1 MDHPFDDDDPVIWQ
15 CSQAVALK
23 RIFEDA
29 PVATAPPPSIPTSG
43 PSSRATTGTG
53 PHGVKRKRR
62 QDQDTPATS
71 SAETLG
77 LIQQL
82 SRTLGGRPSSSNPA
96 RRNTRTAS
104 AGNINFGMPPP
115 KPKLPSP
122 DEARTSDS
130 VRMIRSRSS
139 TTSPLVIGK
148 STLESSSDS
157 NSTVA
162 PRTPPN
168 KSLLRPSTEPTIPV
182 SVLLDHARAE
192 SPELPPPPAPAKPI
206 ISIRT
211 DSDTVDKLAFST
223 RSNTLESATSAT
235 GSGSFISS
243 TGPISPS
250 TPLAALPPRSETPE
264 TILDLT
270 ETPTPSPEPRIV
282 HKALPR
288 PKSPPDETSAP
299 QPPTKATRP
308 TPKAARATTDPT
320 PPKRPPVLSLQH
332 TRSEPSQLF
341 RPPTQAAFK
350 PPTQQAFKPPTQTT
364 SKPPPPVIR
373 PTQQQQNPRT
383 FPSSQ
388 SRLGLG
394 ALGKGYS
401 GVNKPFK
408 VPNKGKGT
416 VPLTVIPLP
425 KRDSGGTAKASAKAL
440 ASPSKKK
447 ENLEAGRGK
456 RGNSPAPAARPTTR
470 ATSGF
475 SSRTTSGSS
484 SRTSA
489 SSTRTTPSRTITG
502 KHAQSRSASGSKGEQ
517 DSDDSYVGSDETF
530 DAAAVD
536 ADMAYW
542 DSLDS

>member
-1 MDHPFDDDDPVIWQ
+1 MDYPFDDDDPVIWQ
-15 CSQAVALK
+15 CSQAVELK
-23 RIFEDA
+23 RIFKDA
-29 PVATAPPPSIPTSG
+29 PVATAPPPSIPVSG

-82 SRTLGGRPSSSNPA
+82 SRTLGGRPSSSNLA
-96 RRNTRTAS
+96 RRNTRIAS
-104 AGNINFGMPPP
+104 TGNIIFGMPPP
-115 KPKLPSP
+115 KPKPPSP

-130 VRMIRSRSS
+130 VRFNRSRSS

-148 STLESSSDS
+148 SILESSSDS
-157 NSTVA
+157 NSTVT

-168 KSLLRPSTEPTIPV
+168 KSLLRPSTEPTISV

-192 SPELPPPPAPAKPI
+192 SPELPPPPVPAKPI

-211 DSDTVDKLAFST
+211 DSDTVDRLVFST

-235 GSGSFISS
+235 GSGSFIST
-243 TGPISPS
+243 TGPISPP
-250 TPLAALPPRSETPE
+250 TPLAALPPRSESPE
-264 TILDLT
+264 TPILDLT
-270 ETPTPSPEPRIV
+270 EISPTPSPEP
-282 HKALPR
+282 KAPPR
-288 PKSPPDETSAP
+288 PKSPPVEASVP

-308 TPKAARATTDPT
+308 APKATRATTDPS
-320 PPKRPPVLSLQH
+320 PPNRPPVLSLQH
-332 TRSEPSQLF
+332 TRSEPSQSF
-341 RPPTQAAFK
+341 KPPTQAAFR

-364 SKPPPPVIR
+364 FKPLPPVIR

-416 VPLTVIPLP
+416 VPLTVVPLP
-425 KRDSGGTAKASAKAL
+425 KRDSGGTAKAST
-440 ASPSKKK
+440 SPSKKK
-447 ENLEAGRGK
+447 ENFEAGRGK

-489 SSTRTTPSRTITG
+489 SSTRTTSSRTTTG
-502 KHAQSRSASGSKGEQ
+502 KHTQSRRASGSKGEQ
-517 DSDDSYVGSDETF
+517 GSDDSYIGSDEAY
-530 DAAAVD
+530 DAATVD

-542 DSLDS
+542 DAWDN